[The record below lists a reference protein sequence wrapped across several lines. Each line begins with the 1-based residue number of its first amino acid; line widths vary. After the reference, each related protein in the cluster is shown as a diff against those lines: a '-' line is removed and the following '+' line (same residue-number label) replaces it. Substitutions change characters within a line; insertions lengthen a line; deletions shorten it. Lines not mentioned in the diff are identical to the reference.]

1 VLYGLV
7 MSNMNRLETIA
18 DRQRRSRVRDLA
30 FAALVVF
37 AGAISLMGVTEAV
50 RAASVHVA
58 QK

>member
-1 VLYGLV
+1 

-37 AGAISLMGVTEAV
+37 VGAISLMGVTEAV
-50 RAASVHVA
+50 RAASVQVV